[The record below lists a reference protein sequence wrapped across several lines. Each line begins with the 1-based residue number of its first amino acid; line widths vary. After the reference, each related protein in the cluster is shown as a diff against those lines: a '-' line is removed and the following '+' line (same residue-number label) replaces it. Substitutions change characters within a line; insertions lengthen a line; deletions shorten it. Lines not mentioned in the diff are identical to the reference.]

1 MSDPSVPSHRTVV
14 QVPST
19 SRWRPALLLVL
30 DALLLVLAL
39 ANLEAL
45 RTAAALPPP
54 YAAPHLSLGDLPTPA
69 TQRQRVLAFE
79 GWTLSDPAV
88 LPFLLSKHRAGD
100 TVTISAT
107 TASPAAA
114 APSTAPPKT
123 DAQAAAPAEQRIVLA
138 ARFPLADLVSTFV
151 IGCVFLVFGAYVLV
165 RHRDHP
171 WTLVLHAL
179 AASTAAMILFDW
191 GTQIGHA
198 PWLTLILRL
207 IFDVSIWILPALF
220 LHFST
225 LYPVALVRHRRML
238 LAPFYIVS
246 SLGIAFSILSLVP
259 MYSLDADSLTLEYN
273 LVHAT
278 INDIYLIIGLL
289 AAAALFERTALSI
302 SDPLQRRRVYWILLG
317 ILCGPLVYVFLILIP
332 RTLLG
337 YELVSNTL
345 MEYTL
350 LAAPILFWIS
360 LRTAHTSSDSRGPL
374 TS

>member
-1 MSDPSVPSHRTVV
+1 MTRPSLS
-14 QVPST
+14 S
-19 SRWRPALLLVL
+19 ALLLLL
-30 DALLLVLAL
+30 DAVLLVLAVV
-39 ANLEAL
+39 NLDAL
-45 RTAAALPPP
+45 RSAAALPPP
-54 YAAPHLSLGDLPTPA
+54 YAAPHLALGDLPAPA
-69 TQRQRVLAFE
+69 AGRHRVLAFE
-79 GWTLSDPAV
+79 GWKLAEPSI
-88 LPFLLSKHRAGD
+88 LPFLLSKHSAGD
-100 TVTISAT
+100 TVSISAT
-107 TASPAAA
+107 PASQDG
-114 APSTAPPKT
+114 APV
-123 DAQAAAPAEQRIVLA
+123 AERIVLA

-225 LYPVALVRHRRML
+225 LYPVALVRHRRLL
-238 LAPFYIVS
+238 LALFYIVS

-350 LAAPILFWIS
+350 LTAPILFWIS
-360 LRTAHTSSDSRGPL
+360 LRSAHTPAPGE
-374 TS
+374 TSATA